1 MLPHYFSQEIS
12 KFSTD
17 RLCLS
22 AFVTL
27 DVCHFLRCV
36 FTFFCI
42 ELRALNEYQLKKKT
56 QQSLLVKQKYNMCIH
71 FILCSTAFKD
81 KVNLSILAVR
91 SCKVWGCYL
100 RCFFFLKFR
109 FWTLVCKDL
118 KPELCLKNFGF
129 WINFQILYKFYSFI

>member
-100 RCFFFLKFR
+100 RCFFFKVPFLNFSVQRFETWIVFEKFW
-109 FWTLVCKDL
+109 FL
-118 KPELCLKNFGF
+118 N
-129 WINFQILYKFYSFI
+129 KFSNLI

>member
-22 AFVTL
+22 AVVTL

-42 ELRALNEYQLKKKT
+42 ELRALNEYQLKKNPSNLFLLNRNTICASISFCVRQHLKIKWIF
-56 QQSLLVKQKYNMCIH
+56 QSWQLEAVKCGDVI
-71 FILCSTAFKD
+71 C
-81 KVNLSILAVR
+81 VV
-91 SCKVWGCYL
+91 
-100 RCFFFLKFR
+100 FFFLSSVFE
-109 FWTLVCKDL
+109 
-118 KPELCLKNFGF
+118 PELCLKSFGF
-129 WINFQILYKFYSFI
+129 WINFQILYKFYSLI

>member
-22 AFVTL
+22 AVVTL

-42 ELRALNEYQLKKKT
+42 ELRALNEYQLKKKPSNLFLLNRNT
-56 QQSLLVKQKYNMCIH
+56 ICASISFCVRQHLKIKWIFQSWQLEAVKCGDVI
-71 FILCSTAFKD
+71 C
-81 KVNLSILAVR
+81 VV
-91 SCKVWGCYL
+91 
-100 RCFFFLKFR
+100 FFFFKFR
-109 FWTLVCKDL
+109 FWTWIVFEK
-118 KPELCLKNFGF
+118 F
-129 WINFQILYKFYSFI
+129 WFLNKFSNLI